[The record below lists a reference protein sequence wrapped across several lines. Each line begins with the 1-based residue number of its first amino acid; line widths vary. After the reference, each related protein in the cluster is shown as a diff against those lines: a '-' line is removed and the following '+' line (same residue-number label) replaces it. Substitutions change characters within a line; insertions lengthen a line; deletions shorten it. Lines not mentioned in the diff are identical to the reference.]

1 MSGPDLQAVSSGEW
15 KLHSTSPE
23 DLFDGSVVEMLPT
36 MVFALDAQ
44 SLRFTLLNATGER
57 LLGARRAE
65 VIGRSIR
72 DIFPG
77 AQGDR
82 LEACCHASLEARD
95 VSTDEGLI
103 QTPHGGERFLRT
115 RIVSVP
121 DRAGRP
127 HYLLGVSEDATEQ
140 AKASE
145 RMEYLAHH
153 DDLTRLANRT
163 LFRQRLSRALGE
175 YRHSQRG
182 MALLFIDLDGFKSIN
197 DTLGHATGDAVL
209 RLLADRLRKCAD
221 EGDTIARVGGDE
233 FALIHSL
240 VPEMKGIPALAT
252 ELIESIA
259 KSYDVGGS
267 QLTLTAS
274 VGIAVTSPSC
284 KELDRIQKDADVA
297 LYRAK
302 ADGRNVFRL
311 YDSNMDGELE
321 AKRSLERAMR
331 SALTRNQF
339 EVRYQP
345 IVDTQSER
353 SCGFEALVRWDHPER
368 GIIPPSEFIGVA
380 EETGFIIPLGEW
392 ILRRACQDA
401 ADWPPYISLAVNVSP
416 AQCEPALVPTVTNAL
431 AVSRLPAARLELEVT
446 ESALLQD
453 NSTTLS
459 VLRQLRQLGVKIS
472 MDDFGTGY
480 SSLSYLRSFPFD
492 KIKID
497 QSFVRDVCVNPDS
510 LAIVRAVAGLGRSFG
525 VPTTAEGV
533 ETSEQLDIIKEIRC
547 TQCQGYYFGR
557 AMSADD
563 VRRSL
568 YARRSLIRKE
578 GFA

>member
-1 MSGPDLQAVSSGEW
+1 MARWSRGFPRWFSRWMRRA
-15 KLHSTSPE
+15 
-23 DLFDGSVVEMLPT
+23 F
-36 MVFALDAQ
+36 
-44 SLRFTLLNATGER
+44 RFTLLNAAGER

-72 DIFPG
+72 DVFPG

-103 QTPHGGERFLRT
+103 QTPHSGERFLRT

-140 AKASE
+140 TKATE
-145 RMEYLAHH
+145 RVEYLAHH
-153 DDLTRLANRT
+153 DDLTRLVNRT
-163 LFRQRLSRALGE
+163 LFRQRLSEALGE

-182 MALLFIDLDGFKSIN
+182 TALLFIDLDGFKSIN

-209 RLLADRLRKCAD
+209 RLLADRLLRCAD

-240 VPEMKGIPALAT
+240 VPETKGVSALAT

-259 KSYDVGGS
+259 KPYDVGGS
-267 QLTLTAS
+267 RLTLTAS
-274 VGIAVTSPSC
+274 IGIAVTSPSC
-284 KELDRIQKDADVA
+284 KEPDRIQKDADVA

-331 SALTRNQF
+331 SALTRDQF

-353 SCGFEALVRWDHPER
+353 TCGFEALVRWDHPER
-368 GIIPPSEFIGVA
+368 GVIPPSEFIGVA
-380 EETGFIIPLGEW
+380 EEMGFISPLGEW
-392 ILRRACQDA
+392 VLRRACQDA

-416 AQCEPALVPTVTNAL
+416 AQCNPALVPTVTNAL
-431 AVSRLPAARLELEVT
+431 AASRLPAARLELEVT
-446 ESALLQD
+446 EFALLQD
-453 NSTTLS
+453 NSATLS

-497 QSFVRDVCVNPDS
+497 QSFVRDICVNPDS
-510 LAIVRAVAGLGRSFG
+510 LAIVRAVAGLGRNFG

-533 ETSEQLDIIKEIRC
+533 ETSEQLELIKEIRC

-563 VRRSL
+563 VRKSL

>member
-1 MSGPDLQAVSSGEW
+1 
-15 KLHSTSPE
+15 
-23 DLFDGSVVEMLPT
+23 

-44 SLRFTLLNATGER
+44 SLRFRLLNAAGER
-57 LLGARRAE
+57 LLGARRTE
-65 VIGRSIR
+65 VIGRNLR
-72 DIFPG
+72 DVFPG
-77 AQGDR
+77 AQGGR
-82 LEACCHASLEARD
+82 LEVSCRASLEARG

-103 QTPHGGERFLRT
+103 ETPHGPRFMRT

-121 DRAGRP
+121 DHAGRP
-127 HYLLGVSEDATEQ
+127 HCLLAISEDATEQ
-140 AKASE
+140 IRAIE
-145 RMEYLAHH
+145 RLEYLAHH
-153 DDLTRLANRT
+153 DDLTRLINRT
-163 LFRQRLSRALGE
+163 LFHQRLSEALRE
-175 YRHSQRG
+175 YRRSQLG
-182 MALLFIDLDGFKSIN
+182 AALLFIDLDGFKSIN

-209 RLLADRLRKCAD
+209 RLLADRLLRCAD
-221 EGDTIARVGGDE
+221 KGDTVARVGGDE
-233 FALIHSL
+233 FAIIHSL
-240 VPEMKGIPALAT
+240 APEAKGISALAT
-252 ELIESIA
+252 ALVESVA
-259 KSYDVGGS
+259 KPYDVGGS
-267 QLTLTAS
+267 RLTLTAS

-284 KELDRIQKDADVA
+284 SGPDRIQKDADIA

-302 ADGRNVFRL
+302 ADGRNLFRI

-345 IVDTQSER
+345 IVDTRSER
-353 SCGFEALVRWDHPER
+353 TCGFEALLRWEHPER
-368 GIIPPSEFIGVA
+368 GVIPPSEFIAVA
-380 EETGFIIPLGEW
+380 EEMGFIISLGEW
-392 ILRRACQDA
+392 VLRRACQDA

-416 AQCEPALVPTVTNAL
+416 AQCNPALVPTVTNAL
-431 AVSRLPAARLELEVT
+431 AASRLPPARLELEIT
-446 ESALLQD
+446 ESALLH
-453 NSTTLS
+453 NNKTTLS

-497 QSFVRDVCVNPDS
+497 QSFVRDICVNPDS
-510 LAIVRAVAGLGRSFG
+510 LAIVRAVAGLGRNFG

-533 ETSEQLDIIKEIRC
+533 ETSEQLEFIKEIRC

-557 AMSADD
+557 AMSPDG
-563 VRRSL
+563 VRKSL
-568 YARRSLIRKE
+568 YTRRSLIRKE